1 MPRLVEREPGRD
13 AGAEADDEPGRQLPA
28 LAFEEDLDTLAH
40 AAETQLPKPPS
51 PLWKRRTRYVRGAHP
66 LHGLRQD
73 KGKRL
78 SASHNPKSVVTRFA
92 PSPTGFLHIGNA
104 RTGLFSW
111 LYARHHGGKALLRV
125 EDTDKARSTQEAID
139 VIFEG
144 LQWLG
149 LDWDEE
155 AYFQSQFEA
164 RHAEVA
170 NQLIERG
177 AAYRCYLTPEELK
190 ARRDK
195 AQAERRPFRLE
206 SEWRDCSTAG
216 PEGAPFVI
224 RLKAPRDGE
233 TVIEDLVQGRV
244 AVANAELDDFVLLR
258 SDGSPTYM
266 LAVVV
271 DDHDMGVTHVI
282 RGDDHLNNAFRQ
294 LCIVRAMGWP
304 EPIYAHIPLIHGP
317 DGAKLSKR
325 HGALGVHDYRDMGI
339 LPEALFNYL
348 LRLGWGHGDDEI
360 ISREQ
365 AIAWFDLDHVGKSPS
380 RFDMKKLESLNGH
393 YIREADDERL
403 AKLVA
408 ERLGDADIGL
418 LIRAIPELKAR
429 AHDLNQLADG
439 ARFLFASRPL
449 AVDEAASALL
459 TSESRALLRAAH
471 QALSGAAWEH
481 DALEEAVRQVAEAAG
496 VKLGKLAQPLRAAL
510 TGRTT
515 SPGIFDVLV
524 LLGQGES
531 LGRIADQMV
540 EPNA

>member
-1 MPRLVEREPGRD
+1 M
-13 AGAEADDEPGRQLPA
+13 
-28 LAFEEDLDTLAH
+28 
-40 AAETQLPKPPS
+40 
-51 PLWKRRTRYVRGAHP
+51 
-66 LHGLRQD
+66 
-73 KGKRL
+73 
-78 SASHNPKSVVTRFA
+78 SASHNPSSAPEPNTVVTRFA

-111 LYARHHGGKALLRV
+111 LYARHHGGKALLRI

-139 VIFEG
+139 VILEG

-149 LDWDEE
+149 VDWDEH
-155 AYFQSQFEA
+155 AHFQSEFEQ

-170 NQLIERG
+170 HELIERG

-190 ARRDK
+190 ARREK
-195 AQAERRPFRLE
+195 AQAERRPYRLE
-206 SEWRDCSTAG
+206 SEWRDCSDKG
-216 PEGAPFVI
+216 PDGAPYVV

-244 AVANAELDDFVLLR
+244 AVSNAEIDDFVLLR
-258 SDGSPTYM
+258 SDGTPTYM

-271 DDHDMGVTHVI
+271 DDHDMGVTHII

-294 LCIVRAMGWP
+294 LAIIRAMGWP
-304 EPIYAHIPLIHGP
+304 EPTYAHIPLIHGP

-325 HGALGVHDYRDMGI
+325 HGALGVHDYRELGI

-360 ISREQ
+360 ISKEQ

-380 RFDMKKLESLNGH
+380 RFDMKKLESLNAH
-393 YIREADDERL
+393 YIREADDARL
-403 AKLVA
+403 AGLVA
-408 ERLGDADIGL
+408 ERLGLKGESDVL
-418 LIRAIPELKAR
+418 VRAMPELKAR

-439 ARFLFASRPL
+439 ARFLFSVRPL
-449 AVDEAASALL
+449 DVDEGAAALL
-459 TSESRALLRAAH
+459 TPESRTLLGIAH
-471 QALSGAAWEH
+471 GALSKVSAWDH
-481 DALEEAVRQVAEAAG
+481 DALEQAVRKVADAAG

-531 LGRIADQMV
+531 LARIADQMV
-540 EPNA
+540 EPN

>member
-1 MPRLVEREPGRD
+1 M
-13 AGAEADDEPGRQLPA
+13 
-28 LAFEEDLDTLAH
+28 
-40 AAETQLPKPPS
+40 
-51 PLWKRRTRYVRGAHP
+51 
-66 LHGLRQD
+66 
-73 KGKRL
+73 
-78 SASHNPKSVVTRFA
+78 SASHNPSNVVTRFA

-139 VIFEG
+139 VILDG
-144 LQWLG
+144 LTWLG
-149 LDWDEE
+149 LDWDENVH
-155 AYFQSQFEA
+155 FQSEFEA

-170 NQLIERG
+170 HQLIERD

-190 ARRDK
+190 ARREK

-206 SEWRDCSTAG
+206 SEWRDCTDPG

-224 RLKAPRDGE
+224 RLKAPREGE
-233 TVIEDLVQGRV
+233 TAIEDLVQGRV

-294 LCIVRAMGWP
+294 LAIIRAMNFL
-304 EPIYAHIPLIHGP
+304 EPVYAHVPLIHGP

-325 HGALGVHDYRDMGI
+325 HGALGVDAYRDELGM
-339 LPEALFNYL
+339 LPEAVSNYL

-360 ISREQ
+360 ISRDQ
-365 AIAWFDLDHVGKSPS
+365 AVEWFDLAHVGKSPS
-380 RFDMKKLESLNGH
+380 RFDFKKLENLNGH
-393 YIREADDERL
+393 YIREADNQRL
-403 AKLVA
+403 AALVA
-408 ERLGDADIGL
+408 PRLDVGADQQAL
-418 LIRAIPELKAR
+418 LLSAMPELKAR
-429 AHDLNQLADG
+429 AHTVNELADG
-439 ARFLFASRPL
+439 AQFLFAKRPL
-449 AVDEAASALL
+449 QMDEAAAALTADAREILRSAHA
-459 TSESRALLRAAH
+459 ALVALAKWDAA
-471 QALSGAAWEH
+471 S
-481 DALEEAVRQVAEAAG
+481 LEAAVREVADSGG

-515 SPGIFDVLV
+515 SPGIFDVLA
-524 LLGQGES
+524 LLGRDES
-531 LGRIADQMV
+531 LARISDQML
-540 EPNA
+540 EPNE